1 MDEQFYMNV
10 ALELASATRGQTAPN
25 PVVGSVIVNNGQIVG
40 MGAHLKAG
48 EPHAEV
54 HALRM
59 AGEKA
64 KGAAIYVTL
73 EPCSHYGR
81 TPPCAE
87 AIIAAGI
94 KRVIIASQDPN
105 PHVSG
110 KGLKML
116 KEAGI
121 EVTVGVLAEK
131 ADRLNEVFFYN
142 MSNHLPF
149 VTMKQA
155 ITLDGKIAT
164 KTGDS
169 KWITGEISRQDV
181 HNDRRMHDAI
191 LVGANTILRDNPR
204 LTNRSQASEKQPIR
218 LILDTTLKIPRDSNV
233 LTDGIAPTWIITGSE
248 VADEKAAQYE
258 SDNIKVIKM
267 ISPKIRIENTLE
279 MLFEKG
285 VTSIYVEGG
294 QQVNA
299 SFLKSGAVNRIITY
313 ISPKVIGG
321 NEAANMIGDLQV
333 MTMNEAFQL
342 SFESIEQLGE
352 DIKITSKLK

>member
-1 MDEQFYMNV
+1 MDEQFYMNL

-25 PVVGSVIVNNGQIVG
+25 PMVGSVIVNNGEIVG
-40 MGAHLKAG
+40 MGAHLIAG

-110 KGLKML
+110 KGIKLM

-121 EVTVGVLAEK
+121 EVTIGVLAQK
-131 ADRLNEVFFYN
+131 ADKLNEVFFYN
-142 MSNHLPF
+142 MAKQLPF

-164 KTGDS
+164 KTGHS
-169 KWITGEISRQDV
+169 KWITGELARQDV
-181 HNDRRMHDAI
+181 HIDRSVHDAI
-191 LVGANTILRDNPR
+191 LVGSNTILRDNPR
-204 LTNRSQASEKQPIR
+204 LTNRSQTSKRQLIR
-218 LILDTTLKIPRDSNV
+218 LILDTNLNIPKDSNV
-233 LTDGIAPTWIITGSE
+233 LTDGAAPTWIITGSE
-248 VADEKAAQYE
+248 ITDEKAAQYANE
-258 SDNIKVIKM
+258 YIKVIRM
-267 ISPKIRIENTLE
+267 STPEIQIEETLKV
-279 MLFEKG
+279 LFENG
-285 VTSIYVEGG
+285 ITSIYVEGG

-299 SFLKSGAVNRIITY
+299 SFLKSGFVNRIVTY
-313 ISPKVIGG
+313 LSPKIIGG
-321 NEAANMIGDLQV
+321 SEAPNMIGDLQI
-333 MTMNEAFQL
+333 MTMSEAFQL
-342 SFESIEQLGE
+342 SFESIEQLGD